1 MRYYLIFYSNNV
13 HLLKLI
19 FNFDLNMKEFFN
31 IQTIIM
37 ATIKAGKSLFSV
49 VCNRYTMCN
58 ILQQQQVWIQK
69 STFNY
74 Y

>member
-19 FNFDLNMKEFFN
+19 FNFEIIMKEFFN

-37 ATIKAGKSLFSV
+37 TTIKDGKSLFSV
-49 VCNRYTMCN
+49 VCNRYAFCN
-58 ILQQQQVWIQK
+58 IMQQQQVWKQK

-74 Y
+74 C